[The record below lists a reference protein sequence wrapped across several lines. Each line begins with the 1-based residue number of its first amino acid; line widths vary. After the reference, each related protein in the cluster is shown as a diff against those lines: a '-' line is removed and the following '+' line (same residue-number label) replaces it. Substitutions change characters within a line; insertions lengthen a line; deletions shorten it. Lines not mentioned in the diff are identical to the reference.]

1 MGTNKFNGKG
11 LYFKYLVKT
20 GQGRRDVLPIVRM
33 VGAKVGGIFKV
44 FSIQNGRTD
53 RVGDKRSNMSS
64 KTINRGRK
72 WSKNSSWVLRSES
85 SR

>member
-1 MGTNKFNGKG
+1 MGTNKFNCEG

-33 VGAKVGGIFKV
+33 VGAKVGGIVKV

-53 RVGDKRSNMSS
+53 GVSDKRSNISS

>member
-1 MGTNKFNGKG
+1 MGTNKFNCKG

-20 GQGRRDVLPIVRM
+20 EQGRQDVLPVDQM
-33 VGAKVGGIFKV
+33 VGARVGRIFKV

-53 RVGDKRSNMSS
+53 GVSDKRSNMSS
-64 KTINRGRK
+64 KTINRGRR
-72 WSKNSSWVLRSES
+72 WSKNGSRVLRSES

>member
-1 MGTNKFNGKG
+1 MGTNKFNCKG

-72 WSKNSSWVLRSES
+72 WSKNSSWVLRNDS